1 MSGAPGMYSRALV
14 DAHSFVLYYGSRSF
28 TVIPKRVF
36 PTAEQQQAFEKLL
49 ARMSH
54 R

>member
-1 MSGAPGMYSRALV
+1 MYSQALV

-36 PTAEQQQAFEKLL
+36 PTAEQRETFEKLL
-49 ARMSH
+49 AQNVPEIVRK
-54 R
+54 